1 MTTLLV
7 CSRVTNDSVC
17 LSQRATAWWWEVAA
31 LQQSVQSE
39 LPGQADAADYQGP
52 SPGQQHW
59 TWLHSHHKRTPAG
72 QGRRCRYMGACFF
85 AFVHAP
91 WSTVHFVFMLA
102 LQIATCFIQQQDRFM
117 LSLFLSLCSL
127 SYTHTLSLF
136 CSWHLNGEAHCQRS
150 HRNNRPTCSSF
161 LNSIT
166 FHLAK
171 SDRREGGRKRESEQE
186 RDVDPLLL
194 SIVQYKLINN
204 LRKFTPCRTLC
215 NLCPLPKKG
224 KTNREVIF
232 L

>member
-1 MTTLLV
+1 MCTGQARFGTFQIQKPITARGIIVWCIIILINYECPEGNLITIFWKKQWV
-7 CSRVTNDSVC
+7 LRKKKSVEIVKDNRLINISSDDHTFSLQPGNQWLC

-127 SYTHTLSLF
+127 SYTHT
-136 CSWHLNGEAHCQRS
+136 H
-150 HRNNRPTCSSF
+150 
-161 LNSIT
+161 
-166 FHLAK
+166 
-171 SDRREGGRKRESEQE
+171 
-186 RDVDPLLL
+186 
-194 SIVQYKLINN
+194 
-204 LRKFTPCRTLC
+204 TLC
-215 NLCPLPKKG
+215 FAPG
-224 KTNREVIF
+224 IWMARHIAREATETTDPPAHPF
-232 L
+232 